1 MRKGTQEKANNIYR
15 AVAGVG
21 GKPGEESWNHMVS
34 SFEHP
39 GEKFIFSS
47 ESNGDVV
54 CQLYLNKT

>member
-1 MRKGTQEKANNIYR
+1 MRKGTQEKANNIHR

-21 GKPGEESWNHMVS
+21 VKPGEESWNHMVS

-39 GEKFIFSS
+39 GEKFIFSLKS
-47 ESNGDVV
+47 KGEDV